1 VPILDVKMPAGGGP
15 RAARE
20 IAERVPGTRVVAL
33 SAHDDR
39 EAIASMLRAGAL
51 GYVVKGAPID
61 EIIET
66 VGRAARG
73 LASLS
78 SAVAANVASKLE
90 ERFRATERGREER
103 PPRVDEGTG

>member
-33 SAHDDR
+33 SAHCDR
-39 EAIASMLRAGAL
+39 QAIASMLRAGAL

-90 ERFRATERGREER
+90 ERLGAREGGGGGRRVRRAR
-103 PPRVDEGTG
+103 DTG